1 MADLAVVFRTRSE
14 MEANVVRGLLR
25 SHGIE
30 AVQNPPA
37 GRAVPGLSRDEA
49 GEVRVSVPPGL
60 ARTAERVIAHARS
73 EVSRAVLLR
82 EAHEALEAA
91 LGYRFTDRGLL
102 EQALTHR
109 SRAHED
115 PSGAGVDNE
124 RLEFL
129 GDAVL
134 GLVVAERL
142 VRDFPERDEGWTS
155 KVKARLVS
163 APTLARLGEEVG
175 LGDFLLLGRG
185 EEKTGGRRKQSLI
198 ADTFEAVV
206 AAIYLDGGLAAA
218 TTFLD
223 ARLRG
228 ALDDLRANG
237 AGAEAPADWKS
248 KLQEWLQARGRPLP
262 AYRLTAEDGPDHR
275 KTFTVEVSVGGDAIA
290 RGTGRSKKEA
300 EQKAARRALA
310 DLQSAAGG
318 PRAADAPVQSA

>member
-1 MADLAVVFRTRSE
+1 MSELAVVFRTRSE
-14 MEANVVRGLLR
+14 VEANVVRGLLR
-25 SHGIE
+25 THGIE
-30 AVQNPPA
+30 AVQSPPA
-37 GRAVPGLSRDEA
+37 GRAVPGLPLDEA
-49 GEVRVSVPPGL
+49 DEVRVSVLPEL
-60 ARTAERVIAHARS
+60 ARRAARVIADVRS

-82 EAHEALEAA
+82 EAHGALEAA

-115 PSGAGVDNE
+115 PSGEAVDNE

-134 GLVVAERL
+134 GLVVADRL
-142 VRDFPERDEGWTS
+142 VREFPERDEGWTS

-163 APTLARLGEEVG
+163 ASTLARLGDEVG
-175 LGDFLLLGRG
+175 LGDYLLLGRG

-218 TTFLD
+218 TMFLD

-228 ALDDLRANG
+228 MFDELRARG
-237 AGAEAPADWKS
+237 AAAETAADWKS
-248 KLQEWLQARGRPLP
+248 TLQEWLQARGHPLP
-262 AYRLTAEDGPDHR
+262 AYRLAAEQGPDHR
-275 KTFTVEVSVGGDAIA
+275 KTFTVGVSVGGDTIA
-290 RGTGRSKKEA
+290 CGTGRSKKEA
-300 EQKAARRALA
+300 EQKAARRALD
-310 DLQSAAGG
+310 DLQSAAGRTATSLPAQNG
-318 PRAADAPVQSA
+318 

>member
-1 MADLAVVFRTRSE
+1 MAALAVVFRTRSE

-25 SHGIE
+25 THGIG
-30 AVQNPPA
+30 AVQCPPA
-37 GRAVPGLSRDEA
+37 GRAVPGLSRDEG
-49 GEVRVSVPPGL
+49 GEVRVSVPEEF
-60 ARTAERVIAHARS
+60 ARTAARVIAEVRS
-73 EVSRAVLLR
+73 EVSREVLLR

-115 PSGAGVDNE
+115 PSGEGEDNE

-134 GLVVAERL
+134 GLVVADRL

-163 APTLARLGEEVG
+163 EPTLARLGEQVG
-175 LGDFLLLGRG
+175 LGDYLLLGRG

-206 AAIYLDGGLAAA
+206 AAIYLDGGLGAA
-218 TTFLD
+218 TSFIH
-223 ARLRG
+223 ARLQG
-228 ALDDLRANG
+228 ALDELRANG
-237 AGAEAPADWKS
+237 AVAEAPADWKS
-248 KLQEWLQARGRPLP
+248 TLQEWLQARGRPLP
-262 AYRLTAEDGPDHR
+262 AYRLAAEAGPDHR
-275 KTFTVEVSVGGDAIA
+275 KTFTVDVSVGDESIA
-290 RGTGRSKKEA
+290 RGMGRSKKEA

-310 DLQSAAGG
+310 DLASG
-318 PRAADAPVQSA
+318 PQATEEPAQVE